1 MFLSEAIIVYIT
13 ICSCFGIYSNAKL
26 ELEDLVVLEDQ
37 GGKSRICLLSLSII
51 GIGVGTKMVA
61 DL

>member
-1 MFLSEAIIVYIT
+1 MFHSEATVVYIT
-13 ICSCFGIYSNAKL
+13 VCSYFGIYTNAKL

-51 GIGVGTKMVA
+51 GIGIGTKMVA

>member
-1 MFLSEAIIVYIT
+1 MFHSEATVVYIT
-13 ICSCFGIYSNAKL
+13 VCSYFGVYTNAKL
-26 ELEDLVVLEDQ
+26 ELEDLVLEDQ

-51 GIGVGTKMVA
+51 GIGIGTKMVA